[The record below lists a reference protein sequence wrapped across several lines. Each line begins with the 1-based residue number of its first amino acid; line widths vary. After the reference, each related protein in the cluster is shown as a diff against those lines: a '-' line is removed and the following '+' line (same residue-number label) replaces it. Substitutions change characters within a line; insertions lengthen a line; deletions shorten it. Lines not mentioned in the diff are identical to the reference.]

1 MTNEQLQQGSDLSKK
16 IVWQKFRVGA
26 LIDAC
31 KSDEYKIEYADN
43 QVIVISDKQETYQ
56 ECFLAMRQTLTDML
70 EKEQEKLAELEK
82 EFEEL

>member
-1 MTNEQLQQGSDLSKK
+1 MTNERLQQGVDLSEK

-31 KSDEYKIEYADN
+31 KSKEYKIEYADN
-43 QVIVISDKQETYQ
+43 QVIVITDKQ
-56 ECFLAMRQTLTDML
+56 ECFLAMRQILENKL
-70 EKEQEKLAELEK
+70 EKEQEELALLEK